1 MKNNLPDNE
10 QAVWILKT
18 KGPLPLQ
25 ALADALGVTTEGA
38 RFQLHKLAAE
48 GLVQAAT
55 AVKGRG
61 RPQQIWSLT
70 EKGQSRFPDA
80 HADLTIRLINSIRET
95 LGEAALDAVILTQQH
110 NSVRKY
116 SNELKQYPGLKDK
129 VAALAEI
136 RNHEGYMAE
145 CIEDEQGLLLVENH
159 CPVCAAAKACQGFCK
174 AELEA
179 FQTVFGND
187 VQIDRI
193 DHIVTGARRCAYRIT
208 PRTIRSP
215 FGL

>member
-38 RFQLHKLAAE
+38 RFQLHRLAAE

-70 EKGQSRFPDA
+70 DKGQAKFPDT
-80 HADLTIRLINSIRET
+80 HADLTVRLINSIRDT
-95 LGEAALDAVILTQQH
+95 LGESALEAVIKSQQQ
-110 NSVRKY
+110 NSIRKY
-116 SNELKQYPGLKDK
+116 NTELKQYPALKDK
-129 VAALAEI
+129 VAALAGI
-136 RNHEGYMAE
+136 RNSEGYMAE

-159 CPVCAAAKACQGFCK
+159 CPICAAAKSCQNFCK

-179 FQTVFGND
+179 FQSVLGKEVIVN
-187 VQIDRI
+187 RI
-193 DHIVTGARRCAYRIT
+193 DHIVQGARRCAYRIS
-208 PRTIRSP
+208 PRTI
-215 FGL
+215 